1 MPTLLNPKLINLL
14 DELKQSLKNLYG
26 EQLLQLI
33 LYGSQ
38 ARGDAKPDSD
48 LDILIV
54 LNQPFNYSQ
63 EIEKTSQVI
72 ANLSLKYKTLISR
85 SFIDNQRLTSENSP
99 FIRNI
104 HRDGIAL

>member
-1 MPTLLNPKLINLL
+1 MAILVNPQLKTILEELSREIKKIYQEKLSQI
-14 DELKQSLKNLYG
+14 
-26 EQLLQLI
+26 I

-38 ARGDAKPDSD
+38 ARREAQIDSD

-54 LNQPFNYSQ
+54 LKQPFNYSE

-72 ANLSLKYKTLISR
+72 ADLSLKYNILISR
-85 SFIDNQRLTSENSP
+85 SFIDKQRLTSENSP

-104 HRDGIAL
+104 HKDGIVL